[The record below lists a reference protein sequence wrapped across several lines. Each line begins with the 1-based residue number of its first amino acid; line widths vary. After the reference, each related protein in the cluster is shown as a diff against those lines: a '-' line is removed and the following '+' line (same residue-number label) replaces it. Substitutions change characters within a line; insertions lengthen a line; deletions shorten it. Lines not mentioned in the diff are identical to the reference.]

1 GQFYVDSRVK
11 TITLEHASLPFT
23 VVFEYE
29 LKLNDFGMIRFPRW
43 VPRGFE
49 QSCQQASFTA
59 VVPNDNEL
67 LYDVHELDEPVVKR
81 DDKVTTYR
89 WAVEN
94 LPAIKWE
101 PFRPVFA
108 KVLPN
113 VQAQLR
119 RFKISD
125 KHVGSYGSWKDF
137 GQLIVELCKDRD
149 ELPASLKAEINQLVA
164 GVDSEAEKIDLLYRF
179 MQERMRYVGVQLGIG
194 GWQPFSAA
202 YVEKN
207 RFGDCKALSNYMGA
221 ILKEVGITSYPVLIY
236 SGNRPFDTARE
247 EFPTCVFNHMI
258 LYVPSEDTYLEC
270 TSSNAPTGYLSES
283 TLDRNV
289 LLITPEGGQ
298 LARTPALEPS
308 EHGHLRRI
316 DLTISE
322 DGSADLAIQSRHYGG
337 EQEYFRAVYHN
348 LSPKEQK
355 EWLHKYN
362 FLPDVSGEN
371 YQLLVSKEKPEVALT
386 YSTHLDRYA
395 RKMGK
400 RMFVPINKLFAY
412 DDIPPKIEDRK
423 LPVVFKECRFFV
435 DSIYLQLPENLTV

>member
-1 GQFYVDSRVK
+1 MRFCLVACCYMLLAFTLPAQKVDFDLSVLTVPPALQDGAKSIIRYYDHHYQAHSDRSATVSVKKAVTIFDEEIDENELSIHYDNDVKIIRFKATIYDAMGKKVREAAKSDFEDVMAISNGQFYVDSRVK

-149 ELPASLKAEINQLVA
+149 ELPASLKAEI
-164 GVDSEAEKIDLLYRF
+164 
-179 MQERMRYVGVQLGIG
+179 
-194 GWQPFSAA
+194 
-202 YVEKN
+202 
-207 RFGDCKALSNYMGA
+207 
-221 ILKEVGITSYPVLIY
+221 
-236 SGNRPFDTARE
+236 
-247 EFPTCVFNHMI
+247 
-258 LYVPSEDTYLEC
+258 
-270 TSSNAPTGYLSES
+270 
-283 TLDRNV
+283 
-289 LLITPEGGQ
+289 
-298 LARTPALEPS
+298 
-308 EHGHLRRI
+308 
-316 DLTISE
+316 
-322 DGSADLAIQSRHYGG
+322 
-337 EQEYFRAVYHN
+337 
-348 LSPKEQK
+348 
-355 EWLHKYN
+355 
-362 FLPDVSGEN
+362 
-371 YQLLVSKEKPEVALT
+371 
-386 YSTHLDRYA
+386 
-395 RKMGK
+395 
-400 RMFVPINKLFAY
+400 
-412 DDIPPKIEDRK
+412 
-423 LPVVFKECRFFV
+423 
-435 DSIYLQLPENLTV
+435 